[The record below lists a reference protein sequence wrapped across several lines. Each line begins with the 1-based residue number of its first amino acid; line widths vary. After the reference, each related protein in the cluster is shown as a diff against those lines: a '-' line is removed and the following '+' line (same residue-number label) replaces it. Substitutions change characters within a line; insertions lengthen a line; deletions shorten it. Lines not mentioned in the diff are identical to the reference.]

1 MEEMLHDLATPL
13 AGAIEASPNVFETIF
28 LSIPW
33 TIVSLT
39 YIFVFLDMFYGLAVS
54 TILKETKS
62 HKMFKG
68 LYSKMFV
75 LFAPIFG
82 IVLKAFFVVCSL
94 PAGWV
99 GTDKLTDM
107 FGVSV
112 LSEFPVCFLICA
124 FVILMEFVSF
134 IETSAK
140 IDKRAKKLLRFIQRE
155 AEEKVPAKHKKMVD
169 DIFDSDDDMT
179 PASN

>member
-1 MEEMLHDLATPL
+1 MEETIHDIVTPL
-13 AGAIEASPNVFETIF
+13 AETIAENPGVIETIF

-39 YIFVFLDMFYGLAVS
+39 YIVVFFDMFYGLAVS

-62 HKMFKG
+62 HKMLKG

-75 LFAPIFG
+75 LFAPIFA
-82 IVLKAFFVVCSL
+82 IILKIFFVVSSL

-99 GTDKLTDM
+99 GTDLLTDT

-112 LSEFPVCFLICA
+112 LSEFPICFLICGW
-124 FVILMEFVSF
+124 VILMEFVSF
-134 IETSAK
+134 VETSAK
-140 IDKRAKKLLRFIQRE
+140 IDKRAKKLLSIVQRE
-155 AEEKVPAKHKKMVD
+155 AEEKSPAKAKKMVE
-169 DIFDSDDDMT
+169 DIFDEDANL
-179 PASN
+179 ASS